1 MSAAADVSPRT
12 SWLDARRAVLLATA
26 LSAVV
31 HLLMAGSLP
40 LILTPDSGEYVR
52 GALALRGGGG
62 PWVELNRTP
71 VYPLLLAATFAFFG
85 VGAGGILIVQNLLA
99 VGSCALVTWTAT
111 RVASPRAALAAGVLY
126 AIEPW
131 SLVLTNYALTE
142 TVTVFFVVLAV
153 ALALGLRRATIPA
166 AVAIGAALAA
176 ACLTRPAIQSMV
188 PFFALGWLLGL
199 PVAARRR
206 ALLGGVLAASVLACC
221 APWLAYNA
229 SRGVRGLAG
238 MSGATL
244 WYGAAIAGLVDPD
257 AAPDEATRAAALRDL
272 RPGAG
277 DADVHR
283 VIFAFDAYR
292 SLEQSERFGAWA
304 RASIARRPLAYVTA
318 AWDALRWQL
327 NAGVAGRPPM
337 YDELPFF
344 AERLTWDT
352 HDPPRAVAPNFQNPG
367 PLPKPWA
374 FSVAWHGGVLQTYV
388 RAAARGP
395 LHGIPQVPLLLCALA
410 ACVLAACRRAWPLAL
425 VLLGTIVF
433 LLAHAMLLLPVARHA
448 IPVTTVWYV
457 ALAWLI
463 GGRGG
468 AAVLSSSSRPSA

>member
-1 MSAAADVSPRT
+1 MTATTGASAGTRK
-12 SWLDARRAVLLATA
+12 LDASRAVLLATA
-26 LSAVV
+26 LSAAI

-52 GALALRGGGG
+52 GAIALRDGSGS
-62 PWVELNRTP
+62 WVELNRTP
-71 VYPLLLAATFAFFG
+71 AYPMFLAATFALFG
-85 VGAGGILIVQNLLA
+85 VGAGGILIVQNMLA

-111 RVASPRAALAAGVLY
+111 RVASPRAALAAGMLY

-131 SLVLTNYALTE
+131 SLVLVNYALTE
-142 TVTVFFVVLAV
+142 TVAVFFVVLGA
-153 ALALGLRRATIPA
+153 ALVLGVHRATVPA
-166 AVAIGAALAA
+166 ALAIGASLAV
-176 ACLTRPAIQSMV
+176 ACLTRPAVQSML
-188 PFFALGWLLGL
+188 PFFALAWLLGL
-199 PVAARRR
+199 PVAPRRR
-206 ALLGGVLAASVLACC
+206 LVLGGALAASVIACC

-229 SRGVRGLAG
+229 SRGVRGFAG
-238 MSGATL
+238 ISGTTL

-257 AAPDEATRAAALRDL
+257 AAPDEPTREAALRDL

-304 RASIARRPLAYVTA
+304 RESIARRPLGYAVA
-318 AWDALRWQL
+318 VWDALLWQL
-327 NAGVAGRPPM
+327 NAGVPGRPPM

-374 FSVAWHGGVLQTYV
+374 FSVAWHGGVLQTYLAAV
-388 RAAARGP
+388 ARAP
-395 LHGIPQVPLLLCALA
+395 LHGIPQVPLFLCALA
-410 ACVLAACRRAWPLAL
+410 ACALAAWRRAWPLAL
-425 VLLGTIVF
+425 VLLGTIAF
-433 LLAHAMLLLPVARHA
+433 LAAHAMLLLPVARHA

-463 GGRGG
+463 SGRAS
-468 AAVLSSSSRPSA
+468 AAALSSSSPPSA